1 MNQEQKKWMYLSV
14 LAIVWG
20 SSFILI
26 KKGLIGLTPLQL
38 GSLRTVISSIFIF
51 IIGFKS
57 LKTILSHQWKWVVL
71 SGFLGTFLPSFL
83 FAFAETEVDSGVVSI
98 LNALVPLNAILI
110 GLAVFKIVSTKTQ
123 IFGVLLGFIGASML
137 IFNSM
142 ELNPDQN
149 YLFAGFV
156 ILATLMYG
164 FNVNIIKHY
173 LQEVKPIAIA
183 TGNFAA
189 IVIPALLVLILSD
202 FFNVKTFENEAIY
215 SSIGYIA
222 ILSLF
227 GTVMAKIIFNNL
239 IQISSP
245 VFASSVTYLM
255 PLVALLWGL
264 LDGELFGLD
273 QGFAS
278 LLILC
283 GIYLANK
290 KAKKTEANASVF

>member
-1 MNQEQKKWMYLSV
+1 MNQEQKKWAYLFT

-26 KKGLIGLTPLQL
+26 KKGLVGLTPLQL
-38 GSLRTVISSIFIF
+38 GSLRTVISSLFIF
-51 IIGFKS
+51 MIGYKS
-57 LKTILSHQWKWVVL
+57 LKTILNPQWKWVIL
-71 SGFLGTFLPSFL
+71 SGFIGTFLPAFL
-83 FAFAETEVDSGVVSI
+83 FAFAETEVDSGIVSI
-98 LNALVPLNAILI
+98 LNALVPLNATLI
-110 GLAVFKIVSTKTQ
+110 GLAIFKIASTKTQ
-123 IFGVLLGFIGASML
+123 IFGVILGFIGASML

-149 YLFAGFV
+149 YLYAGFV
-156 ILATLMYG
+156 VLATVMYG

-183 TGNFAA
+183 TGNFIA
-189 IVIPALLVLILSD
+189 IVIPALIVLIFSE
-202 FFNVKTFENEAIY
+202 FFTAQTFEQQSIY
-215 SSIGYIA
+215 SSIGFVA
-222 ILSLF
+222 ILAVF

-264 LDGELFGLD
+264 FDGELFGLD
-273 QGFAS
+273 QGLAS
-278 LLILC
+278 LLILG

-290 KAKKTEANASVF
+290 KAKKNRS

>member
-1 MNQEQKKWMYLSV
+1 MNQEQKKWAYLFT

-26 KKGLIGLTPLQL
+26 KKGLVGLTPLQL
-38 GSLRTVISSIFIF
+38 GSLRTVISSLFIF
-51 IIGFKS
+51 MIGYKS
-57 LKTILSHQWKWVVL
+57 LKTILNPQWKWVIL
-71 SGFLGTFLPSFL
+71 SGFIGTFLPAFL
-83 FAFAETEVDSGVVSI
+83 FAFAETEVDSGIVSI
-98 LNALVPLNAILI
+98 LNALVPLNATLI
-110 GLAVFKIVSTKTQ
+110 GLAIFKIASTKIQ
-123 IFGVLLGFIGASML
+123 IFGVILGFIGASML

-149 YLFAGFV
+149 YLYAGFV
-156 ILATLMYG
+156 VLATVMYG

-183 TGNFAA
+183 TGNFIA
-189 IVIPALLVLILSD
+189 IVIPALIVLIFSG
-202 FFNVKTFENEAIY
+202 FFTTETFEQESIY
-215 SSIGYIA
+215 SSIGFVA
-222 ILSLF
+222 ILAVF

-264 LDGELFGLD
+264 FDGELFGLD
-273 QGFAS
+273 QGLAS
-278 LLILC
+278 LLILG

-290 KAKKTEANASVF
+290 KAKKNRS

>member
-1 MNQEQKKWMYLSV
+1 MNQEQKKWAYLFT

-26 KKGLIGLTPLQL
+26 KKGLVGLTPLQL
-38 GSLRTVISSIFIF
+38 GSLRTVISSLFIF
-51 IIGFKS
+51 MIGYKS
-57 LKTILSHQWKWVVL
+57 LNTILNPQWKWVIL
-71 SGFLGTFLPSFL
+71 SGFIGTFLPAFL
-83 FAFAETEVDSGVVSI
+83 FAFAETEVDSGIVSI
-98 LNALVPLNAILI
+98 LNALVPLNATLI
-110 GLAVFKIVSTKTQ
+110 GLAIFKIASTKTQ
-123 IFGVLLGFIGASML
+123 IFGVILGFIGASML

-149 YLFAGFV
+149 YLYAGFV
-156 ILATLMYG
+156 VLATVMYG

-183 TGNFAA
+183 TGNFIA
-189 IVIPALLVLILSD
+189 IVIPALIVLIFSG
-202 FFNVKTFENEAIY
+202 FFTAQTFEQQSIY
-215 SSIGYIA
+215 SSIGFVA
-222 ILSLF
+222 ILAVF

-264 LDGELFGLD
+264 FDGELFGLD
-273 QGFAS
+273 QGLAS
-278 LLILC
+278 LLILG

-290 KAKKTEANASVF
+290 KAKKNRS

>member
-1 MNQEQKKWMYLSV
+1 MNQEQKKWAYLFT

-26 KKGLIGLTPLQL
+26 KKGLVGLTPLQL
-38 GSLRTVISSIFIF
+38 GSLRTVISSLFIF
-51 IIGFKS
+51 MIGYKS
-57 LKTILSHQWKWVVL
+57 LKTILNPQWKWVIL
-71 SGFLGTFLPSFL
+71 SGFIGTFLPAFL
-83 FAFAETEVDSGVVSI
+83 FAFAETEVDSGIVSI
-98 LNALVPLNAILI
+98 LNALVPLNATLI
-110 GLAVFKIVSTKTQ
+110 GLAIFKIASTKTQ
-123 IFGVLLGFIGASML
+123 IFGVILGFIGASML

-149 YLFAGFV
+149 YLYAGFV
-156 ILATLMYG
+156 VLATVMYG

-183 TGNFAA
+183 TGNFIA
-189 IVIPALLVLILSD
+189 IVIPALIVLIFSE
-202 FFNVKTFENEAIY
+202 FFTAQTFEQQSIY
-215 SSIGYIA
+215 SSIGFVA
-222 ILSLF
+222 ILAVF

-264 LDGELFGLD
+264 FDGELFGLD
-273 QGFAS
+273 QGLAS
-278 LLILC
+278 LLILG

-290 KAKKTEANASVF
+290 KAKKNQS

>member
-1 MNQEQKKWMYLSV
+1 MNQDYKKWVFLLT

-26 KKGLIGLTPLQL
+26 KKGLVGLTPLQL
-38 GSLRTVISSIFIF
+38 GSLRTVLSSLFIF
-51 IIGFKS
+51 VIGYKS
-57 LKTILSHQWKWVVL
+57 LKTVHNSQWKWIIL
-71 SGFLGTFLPSFL
+71 SGFIGTFFPAFL

-110 GLAVFKIVSTKTQ
+110 GLAIFKITSTKLQ
-123 IFGVLLGFIGASML
+123 IFGVILGFIGASML

-149 YLFAGFV
+149 YLYAGFV
-156 ILATLMYG
+156 VLSTVMYG
-164 FNVNIIKHY
+164 FNVNLIKHY
-173 LQEVKPIAIA
+173 LQNVKPIAIA
-183 TGNFAA
+183 TGNFVA
-189 IVIPALLVLILSD
+189 IFIPAFVVLVFSG
-202 FFNVKTFENEAIY
+202 FFTTQTFEHQAVY
-215 SSIGYIA
+215 SSIGFVA
-222 ILSLF
+222 ILSVF

-264 LDGELFGLD
+264 LDGERFGLD

-290 KAKKTEANASVF
+290 KAKKNRS

>member
-1 MNQEQKKWMYLSV
+1 MNQEQKKWVYLFT

-26 KKGLIGLTPLQL
+26 KKGLVGLTPLQL
-38 GSLRTVISSIFIF
+38 GSLRTVISSLFIF
-51 IIGFKS
+51 MIGYKS
-57 LKTILSHQWKWVVL
+57 LKTILNHQWKWVIL
-71 SGFLGTFLPSFL
+71 SGFIGTFLPAFL
-83 FAFAETEVDSGVVSI
+83 FAFAETEVDSGIVSI
-98 LNALVPLNAILI
+98 LNALVPLNATLI
-110 GLAVFKIVSTKTQ
+110 GLAIFKIASTKTQ
-123 IFGVLLGFIGASML
+123 IFGVILGFIGASML

-149 YLFAGFV
+149 YLYAGFV
-156 ILATLMYG
+156 VLATVMYG

-183 TGNFAA
+183 TGNFIA
-189 IVIPALLVLILSD
+189 IVIPALIVLIFSG
-202 FFNVKTFENEAIY
+202 FFTAQTFEQQSIY
-215 SSIGYIA
+215 SSIGFVA
-222 ILSLF
+222 ILAVF

-264 LDGELFGLD
+264 FDGELFGFD
-273 QGFAS
+273 QGLAS
-278 LLILC
+278 LLILG

-290 KAKKTEANASVF
+290 KAKKNRS

>member
-1 MNQEQKKWMYLSV
+1 MNQEQRKWVYLFT
-14 LAIVWG
+14 LAVVWG

-26 KKGLIGLTPLQL
+26 KKGLIAFTPLQL
-38 GSLRTVISSIFIF
+38 GSLRTVISSLFIF
-51 IIGFKS
+51 LIGYRS
-57 LKTILSHQWKWVVL
+57 LKTILSGQWKWIVL
-71 SGFLGTFLPSFL
+71 SGFIGTFLPAFL

-110 GLAVFKIVSTKTQ
+110 GLAVFKITSTKMQ
-123 IFGVLLGFIGASML
+123 ILGVILGFVGASML

-149 YLFAGFV
+149 YLYAGFV
-156 ILATLMYG
+156 VLATVMYA

-183 TGNFAA
+183 TGNFVA
-189 IVIPALLVLILSD
+189 IFIPALLVLIFSD
-202 FFNVKTFENEAIY
+202 FFTVKTFENEAVY
-215 SSIGYIA
+215 ASIGYVSTLA
-222 ILSLF
+222 IF

-264 LDGELFGLD
+264 IDGELFGLD
-273 QGFAS
+273 QGLAS

-290 KAKKTEANASVF
+290 KAKKNRS

>member
-1 MNQEQKKWMYLSV
+1 MNQEQKKWIYLSI

-26 KKGLIGLTPLQL
+26 KKGLVGLTPLQL
-38 GSLRTVISSIFIF
+38 GSLRTVISSLFIF
-51 IIGFKS
+51 IIGYRS
-57 LKTILSHQWKWVVL
+57 LKTILKPQWKWIIL
-71 SGFLGTFLPSFL
+71 SGFIGTFLPSFL

-110 GLAVFKIVSTKTQ
+110 GLAIFKVTATKTQ
-123 IFGVLLGFIGASML
+123 MLGVMLGFIGASML

-149 YLFAGFV
+149 YLYAGFV
-156 ILATLMYG
+156 VLATVMYG

-189 IVIPALLVLILSD
+189 IVIPALLVLIFSD
-202 FFNVKTFENEAIY
+202 FFSLQVYENKAVY
-215 SSIGYIA
+215 VSIGYVA
-222 ILSLF
+222 ILAII

-255 PLVALLWGL
+255 PLVALLWGVF
-264 LDGELFGLD
+264 DGELFGID

-290 KAKKTEANASVF
+290 KAKKNRS

>member
-1 MNQEQKKWMYLSV
+1 MNQEQKKWAYLFT

-26 KKGLIGLTPLQL
+26 KKGLVGLTPLQL
-38 GSLRTVISSIFIF
+38 GSLRTVISSLFIF
-51 IIGFKS
+51 MIGYKS
-57 LKTILSHQWKWVVL
+57 LKTILNPQWKWVIL
-71 SGFLGTFLPSFL
+71 SGFIGTFLPAFL
-83 FAFAETEVDSGVVSI
+83 FAFAETEVDSGIVSI
-98 LNALVPLNAILI
+98 LNALVPLNPTLI
-110 GLAVFKIVSTKTQ
+110 GLAIFKIASTKTQ
-123 IFGVLLGFIGASML
+123 IFGVILGFIGASML

-149 YLFAGFV
+149 YLYAGFV
-156 ILATLMYG
+156 VLATVMYG

-183 TGNFAA
+183 TGNFIA
-189 IVIPALLVLILSD
+189 IVIPALIVLIFSG
-202 FFNVKTFENEAIY
+202 FFTAQTFEQQSIY
-215 SSIGYIA
+215 SSIGFVA
-222 ILSLF
+222 ILAVI

-264 LDGELFGLD
+264 FDGELFGLD
-273 QGFAS
+273 QGLAS
-278 LLILC
+278 LLILG

-290 KAKKTEANASVF
+290 KAKKNRS

>member
-1 MNQEQKKWMYLSV
+1 MNQEQKKWAYLFT

-26 KKGLIGLTPLQL
+26 KKGLVGLTPLQL
-38 GSLRTVISSIFIF
+38 GSLRTVISSLFIF
-51 IIGFKS
+51 MIGYKS
-57 LKTILSHQWKWVVL
+57 LRTILNPQWKWVIL
-71 SGFLGTFLPSFL
+71 SGFIGTFLPAFL
-83 FAFAETEVDSGVVSI
+83 FAFAETEVDSGIVSI
-98 LNALVPLNAILI
+98 LNALVPLNATLI
-110 GLAVFKIVSTKTQ
+110 GLAIFKIASTKTQ
-123 IFGVLLGFIGASML
+123 IFGVILGFIGASML

-149 YLFAGFV
+149 YLYAGFV
-156 ILATLMYG
+156 VLATVMYG

-183 TGNFAA
+183 TGNFIA
-189 IVIPALLVLILSD
+189 IVIPALIVLMFSG
-202 FFNVKTFENEAIY
+202 FFTAQTFEQQSIY
-215 SSIGYIA
+215 SSIGFVA
-222 ILSLF
+222 ILAVF

-264 LDGELFGLD
+264 FDGELFGLD
-273 QGFAS
+273 QGLAS
-278 LLILC
+278 LLILG

-290 KAKKTEANASVF
+290 KAKKNRS

>member
-1 MNQEQKKWMYLSV
+1 MNQEQKKWAYLFT

-26 KKGLIGLTPLQL
+26 KKGLVGLTPLQL
-38 GSLRTVISSIFIF
+38 GSLRTVISSLFIF
-51 IIGFKS
+51 MIGYKS
-57 LKTILSHQWKWVVL
+57 LKTILNPQWKWVIL
-71 SGFLGTFLPSFL
+71 SGFIGTFLPAFL
-83 FAFAETEVDSGVVSI
+83 FAFAETEVDSGIVSI
-98 LNALVPLNAILI
+98 LNALVPLNATLI
-110 GLAVFKIVSTKTQ
+110 GLAIFKIASTKIQ
-123 IFGVLLGFIGASML
+123 IFGVILGFIGASML

-149 YLFAGFV
+149 YLYAGFV
-156 ILATLMYG
+156 VLATVMYG

-183 TGNFAA
+183 TGNFIA
-189 IVIPALLVLILSD
+189 IVIPALIVLIFSG
-202 FFNVKTFENEAIY
+202 FFTTETFEQESIY
-215 SSIGYIA
+215 SSIGFVA
-222 ILSLF
+222 ILAVF

-264 LDGELFGLD
+264 FDGELFGLD
-273 QGFAS
+273 QGLAS
-278 LLILC
+278 LLILG
-283 GIYLANK
+283 GIYLVNK
-290 KAKKTEANASVF
+290 KAKKNRS

>member
-290 KAKKTEANASVF
+290 KA

>member
-1 MNQEQKKWMYLSV
+1 MNQEQKKWAYLFT

-26 KKGLIGLTPLQL
+26 KKGLVGLTPLQL
-38 GSLRTVISSIFIF
+38 GSLRTVISSLFIF
-51 IIGFKS
+51 MIGYKS
-57 LKTILSHQWKWVVL
+57 LKTILNPQWKWVIL
-71 SGFLGTFLPSFL
+71 SGFIGTFLPAFL
-83 FAFAETEVDSGVVSI
+83 FAFAETEVDSGIVSI
-98 LNALVPLNAILI
+98 LNALVPLNATLI
-110 GLAVFKIVSTKTQ
+110 GLAIFKIASTKTQ
-123 IFGVLLGFIGASML
+123 IFGVILGFIGASML

-149 YLFAGFV
+149 YLYASFV
-156 ILATLMYG
+156 VLATVMYG

-183 TGNFAA
+183 TGNFIA
-189 IVIPALLVLILSD
+189 IVIPALIVLIFSG
-202 FFNVKTFENEAIY
+202 FFTAQTFEQQSIY
-215 SSIGYIA
+215 SSIGFVA
-222 ILSLF
+222 ILAVF

-264 LDGELFGLD
+264 FDGELFGLD
-273 QGFAS
+273 QGLAS
-278 LLILC
+278 LLILG

-290 KAKKTEANASVF
+290 KAKKNRS

>member
-1 MNQEQKKWMYLSV
+1 MNQEQKKWAYLFT

-26 KKGLIGLTPLQL
+26 KKGLVGLTPLQL
-38 GSLRTVISSIFIF
+38 GSLRTVISSLFIF
-51 IIGFKS
+51 MIGYKS
-57 LKTILSHQWKWVVL
+57 LKTILNPQWKWVIL
-71 SGFLGTFLPSFL
+71 SGFIGTFLPAFL
-83 FAFAETEVDSGVVSI
+83 FAFAETEVDSGIVSI
-98 LNALVPLNAILI
+98 LNALVPLNATLI
-110 GLAVFKIVSTKTQ
+110 GLAIFKIASTKTQ
-123 IFGVLLGFIGASML
+123 IFGVILGFIGASML

-149 YLFAGFV
+149 YLYAGFV
-156 ILATLMYG
+156 VLATVMYG

-183 TGNFAA
+183 TGNFIA
-189 IVIPALLVLILSD
+189 IVIPALIVLIFSG
-202 FFNVKTFENEAIY
+202 FFTAQTFEQQSIY
-215 SSIGYIA
+215 SSIRFVA
-222 ILSLF
+222 ILAVF

-264 LDGELFGLD
+264 FDGELFGLD
-273 QGFAS
+273 QGLAS
-278 LLILC
+278 LLILG

-290 KAKKTEANASVF
+290 KEKKNRS

>member
-98 LNALVPLNAILI
+98 LNPLVPLNAILI
-110 GLAVFKIVSTKTQ
+110 GLAVFKIASTKTQ

-156 ILATLMYG
+156 VLATLMYG

-189 IVIPALLVLILSD
+189 IVIPALLVLIFSN
-202 FFNVKTFENEAIY
+202 FFNSKTFENEAIY
-215 SSIGYIA
+215 PSIGYIA
-222 ILSLF
+222 VLSLF

-290 KAKKTEANASVF
+290 KA